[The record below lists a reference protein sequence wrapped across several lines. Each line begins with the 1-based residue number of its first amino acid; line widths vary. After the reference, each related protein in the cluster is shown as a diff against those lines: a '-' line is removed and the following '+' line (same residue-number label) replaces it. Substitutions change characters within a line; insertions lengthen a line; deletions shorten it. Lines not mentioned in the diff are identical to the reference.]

1 LPFYWHQWL
10 ELAKMVDSIFH
21 AIPKYVVLYELV
33 NVDDVQV
40 MDETLE

>member
-1 LPFYWHQWL
+1 
-10 ELAKMVDSIFH
+10 MVDSIFN

-40 MDETLE
+40 MDEC

>member
-1 LPFYWHQWL
+1 
-10 ELAKMVDSIFH
+10 MVDSIFH

-40 MDETLE
+40 MDEC